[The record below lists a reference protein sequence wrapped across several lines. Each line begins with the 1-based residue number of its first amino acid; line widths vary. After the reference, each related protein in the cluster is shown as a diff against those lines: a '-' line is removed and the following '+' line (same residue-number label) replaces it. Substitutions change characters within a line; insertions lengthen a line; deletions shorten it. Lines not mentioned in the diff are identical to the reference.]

1 MATPPPV
8 AIGTRGTI
16 GSLVRK
22 EIEYFTMFELERR
35 GCHSQRQQQHQQQQ
49 QPGTQ
54 HVDHVSAKGFS
65 SCRPS
70 FWLSLMTW
78 KRKKRRLS
86 SNGFLPKICSVSEVV
101 ETNHLDRIPGF
112 SYRILSNDINHFG
125 DSKDC
130 VT

>member
-8 AIGTRGTI
+8 AIGTRGTV

-35 GCHSQRQQQHQQQQ
+35 GCRSQRQQQ
-49 QPGTQ
+49 PPRTQ
-54 HVDHVSAKGFS
+54 AVDQVSARGFS

-86 SNGFLPKICSVSEVV
+86 SSGFLPKICSVSEVA
-101 ETNHLDRIPGF
+101 ETHHLDRIPGF
-112 SYRILSNDINHFG
+112 SYRILTNDINHFG
-125 DSKDC
+125 DCENC
-130 VT
+130 VI